1 MQLLLLEKLL
11 HALCFTSITRNAYFL
26 IKFNNYGVVQEELPE
41 SLLGTVRLEH
51 LDLSQ
56 AAVLDTLT
64 GIIER
69 HQ

>member
-1 MQLLLLEKLL
+1 MR
-11 HALCFTSITRNAYFL
+11 I
-26 IKFNNYGVVQEELPE
+26 NNDGTVQEELPE

-64 GIIER
+64 GVIER